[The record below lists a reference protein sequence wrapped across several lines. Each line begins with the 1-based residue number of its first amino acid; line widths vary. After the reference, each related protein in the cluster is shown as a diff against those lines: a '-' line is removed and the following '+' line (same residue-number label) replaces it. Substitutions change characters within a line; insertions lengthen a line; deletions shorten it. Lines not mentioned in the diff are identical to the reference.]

1 VEASSVLKH
10 IDAAVVVLEPMV
22 QTLVI
27 ESEHAW
33 PPLPPPSSLPF
44 WQDHYS

>member
-10 IDAAVVVLEPMV
+10 IDAAVAVLEPMV